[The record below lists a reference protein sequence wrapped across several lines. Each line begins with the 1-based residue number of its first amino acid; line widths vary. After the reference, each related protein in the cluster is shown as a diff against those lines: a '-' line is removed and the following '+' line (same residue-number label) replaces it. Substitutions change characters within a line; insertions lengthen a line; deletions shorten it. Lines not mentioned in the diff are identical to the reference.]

1 MVMNHKWQPIKS
13 NPNSVFVMAIT
24 SKWSTDCSKVLQSIY
39 FANRNLY
46 KKETDFFVFGILN
59 HGNSLLSSKL
69 S

>member
-1 MVMNHKWQPIKS
+1 MSHKWGPVKS
-13 NPNSVFVMAIT
+13 NPNSVFVKAIT
-24 SKWSTDCSKVLQSIY
+24 SKWSADCSKVLQNTY
-39 FANRNLY
+39 FTNRNLY